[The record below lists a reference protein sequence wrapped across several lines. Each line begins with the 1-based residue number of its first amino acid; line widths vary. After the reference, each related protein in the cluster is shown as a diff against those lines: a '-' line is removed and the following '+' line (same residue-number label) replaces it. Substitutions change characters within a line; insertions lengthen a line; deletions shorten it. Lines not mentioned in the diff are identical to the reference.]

1 MNNIIK
7 IWVITIITV
16 VTALLL
22 PSIIT
27 YAEETERQPLDR
39 FYYWHV
45 TNKDLGTGELDIHKG
60 WHGYDGTDSELKS
73 FSVIMHT
80 NVYGSGKVPATVHY
94 CVVYNNTNKDLV
106 HAFNKN
112 KYSTQ
117 VIKSGKYIIDLV
129 GEVMFEPIRIYQ
141 SNATY
146 YIDYEDEPIDID
158 GFIKSIMGGT
168 IPADT
173 TTLNPDFVWD
183 EELQDYV
190 NPNVKYDLEIVKGI
204 EVTIPDTKIVN
215 DMLLEDYVIK
225 WKPSD
230 EFRKED
236 YFREVETEIYQIQC
250 GRIKEYPWSDWKEFR
265 FEPQLISYPFAYK
278 EYWKGGGNNGEWQ
291 AFKDAYYN
299 GFLNIGILASSYDTW
314 DIDLYTSDFLIR
326 YRYLDDNNVMHYS
339 SNFAFVQCKSDGTY
353 TISIP
358 DTDDIDDVEPDSPT
372 IEVPDYTDEI
382 IISKDDDIEVT
393 NIFSTIKALFNTLK
407 DFPTYFGKI
416 FNMFPAW
423 LITLMSFGIGA
434 LIIIG
439 ILKAVL

>member
-27 YAEETERQPLDR
+27 YAEETQYNRDAYVVHIDDEGVEHQAINDMVLNEYNYNIGIRTYTILVYLNDIYSSDYWCAYEVMYNASNSTQNVHYIDDIYRDYEAKAIIKHNLFNADYQQMPCIETDCD
-39 FYYWHV
+39 YYYEF
-45 TNKDLGTGELDIHKG
+45 NKDTGYTYAMLTSLFESIINGDDVPGLKPFKD
-60 WHGYDGTDSELKS
+60 GY
-73 FSVIMHT
+73 
-80 NVYGSGKVPATVHY
+80 
-94 CVVYNNTNKDLV
+94 
-106 HAFNKN
+106 
-112 KYSTQ
+112 
-117 VIKSGKYIIDLV
+117 
-129 GEVMFEPIRIYQ
+129 
-141 SNATY
+141 
-146 YIDYEDEPIDID
+146 
-158 GFIKSIMGGT
+158 
-168 IPADT
+168 
-173 TTLNPDFVWD
+173 VWD
-183 EELQDYV
+183 EVIGDWV
-190 NPNVKYDLEIVKGI
+190 KDGVKYDLEIVKGI

-250 GRIKEYPWSDWKEFR
+250 GRVKEYPWSDWKEFR

-299 GFLNIGILASSYDTW
+299 GFLSIGILASSYDTW

-326 YRYLDDNNVMHYS
+326 YRYLDNNDVMHYS

-358 DTDDIDDVEPDSPT
+358 DTDNIDDVEPDSPT

-416 FNMFPAW
+416 FNMFPSW